1 MAEALERTA
10 VLVIRVWF
18 EEGTAGRSLRAR
30 ITETPDVSASEL
42 TATSAAASEQEVV
55 RAVRAWLR
63 ALTAGR

>member
-18 EEGTAGRSLRAR
+18 EEGAGEPPLRAR
-30 ITETPDVSASEL
+30 ITGTTDVSASEL
-42 TATSAAASEQEVV
+42 TGTSAAASEQEVV

-63 ALTAGR
+63 GVTAGR